1 MPAVVGTVE
10 LHHQTS
16 RLIPAPPPTRLA
28 WQSSPT
34 TGLTPTPA
42 PVPDVATAAPIS
54 SSEDDLPPLVMEQL
68 GNICSESITRQ
79 PSQEDNPQPEHSRS
93 RAQKSHVVD
102 RLPVEKDGEDD
113 TKIWHHRGHL
123 LTGQYKIE
131 RGKTKKVAAHPNP
144 QGRADELIN
153 KWSWEASSESLPAHV
168 REHLSDGERE
178 REGQVQLATSCTDHT
193 DTPIK
198 EWELHNAIKSGHS
211 TAPEDDGITYDII
224 ETLVNVSREAQA
236 IKSNVMEWEWSL
248 YHGA

>member
-1 MPAVVGTVE
+1 MSEWFDSYV
-10 LHHQTS
+10 
-16 RLIPAPPPTRLA
+16 IPENINTFAK
-28 WQSSPT
+28 
-34 TGLTPTPA
+34 
-42 PVPDVATAAPIS
+42 
-54 SSEDDLPPLVMEQL
+54 DLCDTIE
-68 GNICSESITRQ
+68 
-79 PSQEDNPQPEHSRS
+79 
-93 RAQKSHVVD
+93 
-102 RLPVEKDGEDD
+102 
-113 TKIWHHRGHL
+113 TKISLEKKRPKNKKKMTNSTMKKNKWFHDENVKHFCKVLNRVACKWRNDKTDENREAL
-123 LTGQYKIE
+123 KFISVKTSEIKKKTREKYWLDTTASISRETSLRQVWAKINRT

-144 QGRADELIN
+144 QGRADEIIN

-168 REHLSDGERE
+168 REYLSDGERE

-211 TAPEDDGITYDII
+211 TAPGDDGITYDII

>member
-1 MPAVVGTVE
+1 MCVGCKGEHIAWSTECPKRPGWDKRIMPAVVGTVE

-54 SSEDDLPPLVMEQL
+54 SSKDDLPPLVMEQL

-113 TKIWHHRGHL
+113 TKVTEALVR
-123 LTGQYKIE
+123 LTTQQE
-131 RGKTKKVAAHPNP
+131 EMNKT
-144 QGRADELIN
+144 I
-153 KWSWEASSESLPAHV
+153 
-168 REHLSDGERE
+168 
-178 REGQVQLATSCTDHT
+178 
-193 DTPIK
+193 
-198 EWELHNAIKSGHS
+198 
-211 TAPEDDGITYDII
+211 Y
-224 ETLVNVSREAQA
+224 
-236 IKSNVMEWEWSL
+236 
-248 YHGA
+248 